1 MTARDDLT
9 GATEGPGAWAAD
21 RARRVARATPW
32 VLLVGGLLGF
42 VAAFELIVEKVALLE
57 DPNHVLNCDINPV
70 LSCGSVI
77 TTAQAEVF
85 GFPNPIIGI
94 ASFAVVIAFGVL
106 LLARVELPRWIWLGL
121 NAGALLGMAFVAWL
135 VAQSL
140 YSIGALCPW
149 CMVVW
154 AATVPI
160 FWQVTADNFAS
171 GRLRMG
177 ATTADIVVS
186 LRWVLVGATY
196 LVIASLI
203 FVRWMDFW
211 LGR

>member
-1 MTARDDLT
+1 MTDSDLA
-9 GATEGPGAWAAD
+9 GSATPSDASDLRAA
-21 RARRVARATPW
+21 RVARATPW
-32 VLLVGGLLGF
+32 VLLIAGILGF
-42 VAAFELIVEKVALLE
+42 IAAFELIVEKVALLK
-57 DPNHVLNCDINPV
+57 DPNYVLNCDLNPV

-77 TTAQAEVF
+77 NTAQAEVF
-85 GFPNPIIGI
+85 GFPNPIMGI
-94 ASFAVVIAFGVL
+94 AGFAVVIVFGVL

-121 NAGALLGMAFVAWL
+121 NIGALLGFAFVIWL
-135 VAQSL
+135 VSQSL

-154 AATVPI
+154 TVTIPV
-160 FWQVTADNFAS
+160 FWQVTADNLAS
-171 GRLRMG
+171 GRLRVG
-177 ATTADIVVS
+177 AMTADIVVS

-196 LVIASLI
+196 LVIAALI

>member
-1 MTARDDLT
+1 MTETDPA
-9 GATEGPGAWAAD
+9 APAAQPAWD
-21 RARRVARATPW
+21 RPARVARATPW
-32 VLLVGGLLGF
+32 VLLVAGILGF
-42 VAAFELIVEKVALLE
+42 IAAFELIVEKVALLK
-57 DPNHVLNCDINPV
+57 DPDHVLNCDINPV

-77 TTAQAEVF
+77 NTAQAEVF

-94 ASFAVVIAFGVL
+94 ASFAVLIAFGVL

-121 NAGALLGMAFVAWL
+121 NAGALLGIAFVGWL
-135 VAQSL
+135 VWQSL

-154 AATVPI
+154 AATIPV
-160 FWQVTADNFAS
+160 FWQVTADNLAS
-171 GRLRMG
+171 GRLRLG
-177 ATTADIVVS
+177 ALTADIVVS

-196 LVIASLI
+196 LVIGALI
-203 FVRWMDFW
+203 FVRWTDFW